1 MSFHRQINRA
11 EFGPASSCG
20 LACEIAA
27 EYYQSDQRA
36 CQRPAAIYG
45 NPRMSTLAKIA
56 GAAVAL
62 TMIVGPALAQS
73 PTFFRIG
80 TGGAGGTY
88 FPIGGTIANGIS
100 APPGARPCDKGGQC
114 GVPGLIAI
122 AQSTTASVFNNAAVQ
137 NGELEAGLAAADVT
151 RSMYLGSGKFDGKPH
166 PKLRI
171 VANLYPEDLHL
182 VLPKGESINNLGDL
196 ADKRVGIAQAGSG
209 TQVAVLQM
217 LEAWGVT
224 RDNMDEAELNN
235 SQSAERLADGQLD
248 AYFYA
253 AGWPVAAM
261 VQLAST
267 KGMELHSFT
276 EEDVLKINEIIPAYI
291 PSQIPAGVYEG
302 IDYVVRTPAVSA
314 LLVVSSDLE
323 EELVYG
329 ITQALWNSNTRK
341 LLDNGHAKGKLI
353 TAETALDGV
362 DTLGVPLHP
371 GAERFYREQ
380 GMIQ

>member
-1 MSFHRQINRA
+1 MKYVNPLFA
-11 EFGPASSCG
+11 VTFAAG
-20 LACEIAA
+20 L
-27 EYYQSDQRA
+27 
-36 CQRPAAIYG
+36 
-45 NPRMSTLAKIA
+45 TLAS
-56 GAAVAL
+56 VAH
-62 TMIVGPALAQS
+62 AQN

-88 FPIGGTIANGIS
+88 FPIGGTIANAIS
-100 APPGARPCDKGGQC
+100 APPGARPCDQGGQC

-151 RSMYLGSGKFDGKPH
+151 RSMYLGEGKFDGKPH

-171 VANLYPEDLHL
+171 VANLFPEDLHL
-182 VLPKGESINNLGDL
+182 VLPAGATIDSL
-196 ADKRVGIAQAGSG
+196 ADLEGKRVGIAQAGSG

-217 LEAWGVT
+217 LEGWGVN

-261 VQLAST
+261 VQLSST
-267 KGMELHSFT
+267 KGMNLHSFS
-276 EEDVLKINEIIPAYI
+276 EEDMQKINEIVPAYI
-291 PSQIPAGVYEG
+291 PSMIPGGTYEG
-302 IDYVVRTPAVSA
+302 IDQDTKTPAVSA
-314 LLVVSSDLE
+314 LLVVSSDLPDD
-323 EELVYG
+323 LVHG
-329 ITQALWNSNTRK
+329 LTEALWNKNTRK

-362 DTLGVPLHP
+362 GSLGVPLHP
-371 GAERFYREQ
+371 GAERFYKEA
-380 GMIQ
+380 GLLK

>member
-1 MSFHRQINRA
+1 MKIIKN
-11 EFGPASSCG
+11 
-20 LACEIAA
+20 LAGI
-27 EYYQSDQRA
+27 
-36 CQRPAAIYG
+36 
-45 NPRMSTLAKIA
+45 
-56 GAAVAL
+56 
-62 TMIVGPALAQS
+62 ALASALAVPAFAQD

-100 APPGARPCDKGGQC
+100 SPPGSRACDQGGQC

-151 RSMYLGSGKFDGKPH
+151 RSMYLGEGKFDGKPH

-171 VANLYPEDLHL
+171 VANLFPEDLHL
-182 VLPKGESINNLGDL
+182 VMPKGTTISDLGDL
-196 ADKRVGIAQAGSG
+196 EGKRVGIAQAGSG

-217 LEAWGVT
+217 LDAWGVN

-235 SQSAERLADGQLD
+235 SQSAERLADGQID

-267 KGMELHSFT
+267 KGMSLHSFT
-276 EEDVLKINEIIPAYI
+276 EEDLAKINEVIPAYI
-291 PSQIPAGVYEG
+291 PSKIPGGVYEG
-302 IDYVVRTPAVSA
+302 VDSDVLTPAVSA
-314 LLVVSSDLE
+314 MLVVSADLSD
-323 EELVYG
+323 ELVYG
-329 ITQALWNSNTRK
+329 LTKALWNDNTRK
-341 LLDNGHAKGKLI
+341 LLDNGHAKGKQI
-353 TAETALDGV
+353 TPDTALDGV
-362 DTLGVPLHP
+362 AALGVPLHA
-371 GAERFYREQ
+371 GAEKFYKEA
-380 GMIQ
+380 GLLK

>member
-1 MSFHRQINRA
+1 MKFQKKILLT
-11 EFGPASSCG
+11 AS
-20 LACEIAA
+20 
-27 EYYQSDQRA
+27 
-36 CQRPAAIYG
+36 
-45 NPRMSTLAKIA
+45 
-56 GAAVAL
+56 AVSAML
-62 TMIVGPALAQS
+62 LVGVANAQT

-151 RSMYLGSGKFDGKPH
+151 RSMYMGEGKFEGKAH

-171 VANLYPEDLHL
+171 IANLYPEDLHL
-182 VLPKGESINNLGDL
+182 VMPKGSSMESL
-196 ADKRVGIAQAGSG
+196 ADLEGKRVGIAQAGSG

-217 LEAWGVT
+217 LEAWGIT
-224 RDNMDEAELNN
+224 RDNIEEAELNN

-267 KGMELHSFT
+267 KGMSLHSFT
-276 EEDVLKINEIIPAYI
+276 EDDLAKINEIIPAYI
-291 PSQIPAGVYEG
+291 PSKIPGGVYEG
-302 IDYVVRTPAVSA
+302 VSEDVLTPAVSA
-314 LLVVSSDLE
+314 MLVVSSDLD

-329 ITQALWNSNTRK
+329 ITAALWNSNTRK
-341 LLDNGHAKGKLI
+341 LLDNGHAKGKQI

-362 DTLGVPLHP
+362 AALGVPLHS
-371 GAERFYREQ
+371 GAEKFYKEQ
-380 GMIQ
+380 GLLK

>member
-1 MSFHRQINRA
+1 MKFIKVA
-11 EFGPASSCG
+11 
-20 LACEIAA
+20 IAA
-27 EYYQSDQRA
+27 SVA
-36 CQRPAAIYG
+36 GMITSTAAI
-45 NPRMSTLAKIA
+45 
-56 GAAVAL
+56 AAD
-62 TMIVGPALAQS
+62 

-151 RSMYLGSGKFDGKPH
+151 RSMYLGQGKFEGKPH

-182 VLPKGESINNLGDL
+182 VLPKGKSVGDLGDL
-196 ADKRVGIAQAGSG
+196 KGKRVGIAQAGSG

-217 LEAWGVT
+217 LDAWGVN
-224 RDNMDEAELNN
+224 RDNMEEAELNN

-253 AGWPVAAM
+253 AGWPVSAM
-261 VQLAST
+261 VQLSST
-267 KGMELHSFT
+267 KGMELHSFS
-276 EEDVLKINEIIPAYI
+276 DSDMKKINDIIPAYI
-291 PSQIPAGVYEG
+291 PSKIPANVYEG
-302 IDYVVRTPAVSA
+302 VDYEVKTPAVSA
-314 LLVVSSDLE
+314 LLVVSSDLSD
-323 EELVYG
+323 ELVYG
-329 ITQALWNSNTRK
+329 ITKALWNKNTRK
-341 LLDNGHAKGKLI
+341 LLDNGHAKGKQI

-362 DTLGVPLHP
+362 SALGVPLHP
-371 GAERFYREQ
+371 GSEKFYKEA
-380 GMIQ
+380 GLLK

>member
-1 MSFHRQINRA
+1 MK
-11 EFGPASSCG
+11 
-20 LACEIAA
+20 LANTIAA
-27 EYYQSDQRA
+27 IA
-36 CQRPAAIYG
+36 C
-45 NPRMSTLAKIA
+45 A
-56 GAAVAL
+56 GAVAA
-62 TMIVGPALAQS
+62 TSIAYAQS

-88 FPIGGTIANGIS
+88 FPIGGTIANSIS
-100 APPGARPCDKGGQC
+100 APPGSRPCDKGGQC

-137 NGELEAGLAAADVT
+137 NGELEAGMAAADVT
-151 RSMYLGSGKFDGKPH
+151 RSMYLGEGKFEGKPH

-182 VLPKGESINNLGDL
+182 VLPKGKTIKDLGDL
-196 ADKRVGIAQAGSG
+196 AGKRVGIAQAGSG

-217 LEAWGVT
+217 LNAWGVT

-267 KGMELHSFT
+267 KGMNLHSFS
-276 EEDVLKINEIIPAYI
+276 EADMAKINELIPAYI
-291 PSQIPAGVYEG
+291 PSKIPGGVYEG
-302 IDYVVRTPAVSA
+302 VSADTLTPAVSA
-314 LLVVSSDLE
+314 LLIVSSDLD

-329 ITQALWNSNTRK
+329 ITKALWNSNSRK
-341 LLDNGHAKGKLI
+341 LLDNGHPKGKQI

-362 DTLGVPLHP
+362 ASLGVPLHP
-371 GAERFYREQ
+371 GAERFYKEA
-380 GMIQ
+380 GLLK

>member
-1 MSFHRQINRA
+1 MSKLAKFT
-11 EFGPASSCG
+11 G
-20 LACEIAA
+20 LALAA
-27 EYYQSDQRA
+27 A
-36 CQRPAAIYG
+36 L
-45 NPRMSTLAKIA
+45 LA
-56 GAAVAL
+56 
-62 TMIVGPALAQS
+62 GPALAQS

-80 TGGAGGTY
+80 TGSAGGTY

-122 AQSTTASVFNNAAVQ
+122 AQSTTASVFNNTAVQ
-137 NGELEAGLAAADVT
+137 NGELEAGLAGADVT
-151 RSMYLGSGKFDGKPH
+151 RDMYLGQGKFEGKAM

-182 VLPKGESINNLGDL
+182 VLPKGQKINSL
-196 ADKRVGIAQAGSG
+196 ADLKGKRVGIAQAGSG

-217 LEAWGVT
+217 LDIWGVN
-224 RDNMDEAELNN
+224 RDNIDEAELNN

-267 KGMELHSFT
+267 KGMELHSFSD
-276 EEDVLKINEIIPAYI
+276 EDMAKINERIPAYI
-291 PSQIPAGVYEG
+291 PSLIPAGVYEG
-302 IDYVVRTPAVSA
+302 IDYDVHTPAVSA
-314 LLVVSSDLE
+314 LLVVSSDLSE
-323 EELVYG
+323 DLVYG
-329 ITQALWNSNTRK
+329 ITKALWNDNTRK

-353 TAETALDGV
+353 TLETALDGL

-371 GAERFYREQ
+371 GAEKYYREV
-380 GMIQ
+380 GMLQ

>member
-1 MSFHRQINRA
+1 MMGKSLLTA
-11 EFGPASSCG
+11 ASVF
-20 LACEIAA
+20 AA
-27 EYYQSDQRA
+27 FLVGSAQ
-36 CQRPAAIYG
+36 AAD
-45 NPRMSTLAKIA
+45 
-56 GAAVAL
+56 
-62 TMIVGPALAQS
+62 

-100 APPGARPCDKGGQC
+100 APPGSRPCDKGGQC

-151 RSMYLGSGKFDGKPH
+151 RSMYLGEGKFEGKAH
-166 PKLRI
+166 PNLRV

-182 VLPKGESINNLGDL
+182 VLPQGSSISNLGDL

-224 RDNMDEAELNN
+224 RDNMNEAELNN

-267 KGMELHSFT
+267 KGMALHSFT
-276 EEDVLKINEIIPAYI
+276 DEDLQKINGIIPAYI
-291 PSQIPAGVYEG
+291 PSKIPGGVYDG
-302 IDYVVRTPAVSA
+302 VDSDVLTPAVSA
-314 LLVVSSDLE
+314 LLVVSSELS

-329 ITQALWNSNTRK
+329 ITKAMWNDNTRK
-341 LLDNGHAKGKLI
+341 LLDNGHAKGKQI
-353 TAETALDGV
+353 TPETALDGV
-362 DTLGVPLHP
+362 EALGVPLHD
-371 GAERFYREQ
+371 GAAKFYKEA
-380 GMIQ
+380 GLLK

>member
-1 MSFHRQINRA
+1 MTFHKTLMA
-11 EFGPASSCG
+11 V
-20 LACEIAA
+20 LAAGTLLAA
-27 EYYQSDQRA
+27 
-36 CQRPAAIYG
+36 G
-45 NPRMSTLAKIA
+45 
-56 GAAVAL
+56 VAQ
-62 TMIVGPALAQS
+62 AQS
-73 PTFFRIG
+73 PQFFRIG

-151 RSMYLGSGKFDGKPH
+151 RSMYLGEGKFEGKPH

-171 VANLYPEDLHL
+171 IANLYPEDLHL
-182 VLPKGESINNLGDL
+182 VMPKGAKINDLGDL
-196 ADKRVGIAQAGSG
+196 KGKRVGIAQAGSG

-217 LEAWGVT
+217 LEAWGVN
-224 RDNMDEAELNN
+224 RDNMEEAELNN

-261 VQLAST
+261 VQLSTT
-267 KGMELHSFT
+267 KGMSLHSFS
-276 EEDVLKINEIIPAYI
+276 EDDLKKINGIIPAYI
-291 PSQIPAGVYEG
+291 PSKIPAGVYEG
-302 IDYVVRTPAVSA
+302 VDTDTLTPAVSA
-314 LLVVSSDLE
+314 LLVVSSDQS

-329 ITQALWNSNTRK
+329 ITKALWNDNTRK
-341 LLDNGHAKGKLI
+341 LLDNGHAKGKQI
-353 TAETALDGV
+353 TPDTALDGV
-362 DTLGVPLHP
+362 LALGVPLHP
-371 GAERFYREQ
+371 GAEKFYKEA
-380 GMIQ
+380 GLLK

>member
-1 MSFHRQINRA
+1 MKFTK
-11 EFGPASSCG
+11 
-20 LACEIAA
+20 
-27 EYYQSDQRA
+27 
-36 CQRPAAIYG
+36 
-45 NPRMSTLAKIA
+45 TLMGMALA
-56 GAAVAL
+56 GALAA
-62 TMIVGPALAQS
+62 PALAQD

-100 APPGARPCDKGGQC
+100 APPGSRPCDEGGQC

-151 RSMYLGSGKFDGKPH
+151 RSMFMGEGKFEGKPH

-182 VLPKGESINNLGDL
+182 VMPKGSSIDNLGDL
-196 ADKRVGIAQAGSG
+196 AGKRVGIAQAGSG

-235 SQSAERLADGQLD
+235 SQSAERLADGQID

-267 KGMELHSFT
+267 KGMSLHSFS
-276 EEDVLKINEIIPAYI
+276 EEDLAKINEVVPAYI
-291 PSQIPAGVYEG
+291 PSKIPGGVYEG
-302 IDYVVRTPAVSA
+302 VDQDVLTPAVSA
-314 LLVVSSDLE
+314 LLVVSSDLSE
-323 EELVYG
+323 DLVYQL
-329 ITQALWNSNTRK
+329 TAALWNDNTRK
-341 LLDNGHAKGKLI
+341 LLDNGHAKGKQI
-353 TAETALDGV
+353 TPDTALDGV
-362 DTLGVPLHP
+362 AALGVPLHP
-371 GAERFYREQ
+371 GAEKFYKEAGLLQ
-380 GMIQ
+380 

>member
-1 MSFHRQINRA
+1 MLGKSLLTA
-11 EFGPASSCG
+11 VSV
-20 LACEIAA
+20 IAA
-27 EYYQSDQRA
+27 LTVASAQ
-36 CQRPAAIYG
+36 AAD
-45 NPRMSTLAKIA
+45 
-56 GAAVAL
+56 
-62 TMIVGPALAQS
+62 

-100 APPGARPCDKGGQC
+100 APPGSRPCDSGGQC

-151 RSMYLGSGKFDGKPH
+151 RSMYLGEGKFEGKAH
-166 PKLRI
+166 PNLRI

-182 VLPKGESINNLGDL
+182 VLPEGSSISDLGDL

-224 RDNMDEAELNN
+224 RDNMEEAELNN

-267 KGMELHSFT
+267 KGMALHSFT
-276 EEDVLKINEIIPAYI
+276 DEDLQKINGIIPAYI
-291 PSQIPAGVYEG
+291 PSKIPAGVYDGVEG
-302 IDYVVRTPAVSA
+302 DISTPAVSA
-314 LLVVSSDLE
+314 LLVVSSELS

-329 ITQALWNSNTRK
+329 ITQAMWNENTRK
-341 LLDNGHAKGKLI
+341 LLDNGHAKGKQI
-353 TAETALDGV
+353 TPETALDGV
-362 DTLGVPLHP
+362 EALGVPLHD
-371 GAERFYREQ
+371 GAAKLYKEA
-380 GMIQ
+380 GLLK

>member
-1 MSFHRQINRA
+1 MRN
-11 EFGPASSCG
+11 
-20 LACEIAA
+20 
-27 EYYQSDQRA
+27 
-36 CQRPAAIYG
+36 
-45 NPRMSTLAKIA
+45 TLFTV
-56 GAAVAL
+56 AAVAAAFV
-62 TMIVGPALAQS
+62 VGAAQAAD

-100 APPGARPCDKGGQC
+100 APPGSRACDKGGQC

-151 RSMYLGSGKFDGKPH
+151 RSMYLGEGKFEGKAH
-166 PKLRI
+166 PKLRL

-182 VLPKGESINNLGDL
+182 VLPSGSTISSLGDL

-217 LEAWGVT
+217 LEEWGVT
-224 RDNMDEAELNN
+224 RDNMEEAELNN

-267 KGMELHSFT
+267 KGMSLHSFS
-276 EEDVLKINEIIPAYI
+276 EEDLQKINGIIPAYI
-291 PSQIPAGVYEG
+291 PSKIPAGVYEG
-302 IDYVVRTPAVSA
+302 IDSDVLTPAVSA
-314 LLVVSSDLE
+314 MLVVSSDLS

-329 ITQALWNSNTRK
+329 ITKALWNDNTRK
-341 LLDNGHAKGKLI
+341 LLDNGHAKGKQI
-353 TAETALDGV
+353 TPDTALDGV
-362 DTLGVPLHP
+362 EALGVPLHD
-371 GAERFYREQ
+371 GAAKFYKEA
-380 GMIQ
+380 GLLK